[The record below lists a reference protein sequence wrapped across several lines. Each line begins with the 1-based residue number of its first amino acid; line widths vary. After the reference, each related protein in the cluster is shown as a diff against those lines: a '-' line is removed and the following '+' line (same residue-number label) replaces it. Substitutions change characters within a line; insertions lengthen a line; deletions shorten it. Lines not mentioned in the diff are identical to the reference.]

1 MKVNL
6 GDIVPTSTLDW
17 LGKVVMVVFLR
28 GCPIC
33 CPYCSNSRLIEVP
46 EEDEGEDT
54 EKIKV
59 EVLRA
64 SDFID
69 GVVFSGGEPFMQPAA
84 LKEAASYVK
93 GLGKLVG
100 THTNGT
106 YPERIGDMVNA
117 GLLDAVFLDVKAP
130 MEYEFY
136 KIAGGVVDEKVFES
150 IKRSLSLCCSLR
162 REEKLGFFEVR
173 TTVFRGISDKPE
185 DIISIVSDIECCDT
199 YVIQQGRP
207 EVAVDEKLRSTEAVP
222 RKELQ
227 DLARAAREN
236 SKSIKTVKV
245 RTHIFGDEIIL

>member
-17 LGKVVMVVFLR
+17 PGKVVTTVFLK
-28 GCPIC
+28 GCPIS

-54 EKIKV
+54 EKIKT
-59 EVLRA
+59 EILRA

-69 GVVFSGGEPFMQPAA
+69 GVVFSGGEPYMQPAA
-84 LKEAASYVK
+84 LNEAASYVK

-106 YPERIGDMVNA
+106 YPDRIRDMAHA
-117 GLLDAVFLDVKAP
+117 GLIDAVFLDVKAP
-130 MEYEFY
+130 MEYELY
-136 KIAGGVVDEKVFES
+136 KIAGGVVDEKTFES
-150 IKRSLSLCCSLR
+150 IKRSLSLCCGLR
-162 REEKLGFFEVR
+162 KEEKLGFFEVR

-185 DIISIVSDIECCDT
+185 DIRNIVSAIECCDT

-207 EVAVDEKLRSTEAVP
+207 EVALDEELKATEAVP
-222 RKELQ
+222 RKELH
-227 DLARAAREN
+227 DLAKAAREN
-236 SKSIKTVKV
+236 SKNIKTVKV
-245 RTHIFGDEIIL
+245 RTHIFGDEIIR